1 MLRDVGCD
9 DNSIHSLMQLAQ
21 LSELGRQEALALVK
35 KVATGTKVRKPA
47 QFLMGCC
54 HTTMN
59 RLTDE
64 ARKKAGLRLAIL
76 SCVIQQKTLLPS
88 MHKVYERPNSCHV

>member
-1 MLRDVGCD
+1 MLTEVGCD
-9 DNSIHSLMQLAQ
+9 DRSIHALMTMAQ

-35 KVATGTKVRKPA
+35 KVVTDQKVRKPA

-59 RLTDE
+59 RLTDQ
-64 ARKKAGLRLAIL
+64 AGLA
-76 SCVIQQKTLLPS
+76 T
-88 MHKVYERPNSCHV
+88 